1 MALVSK
7 ILETTLTAGQT
18 SVSFTDSDIPNSL
31 IRVFASNTDVI
42 PTSRT
47 LIGNTL
53 TVTYDAQTANMGVAL
68 EMQKQGLEI
77 VDSLTSSDTDKALSA
92 KQGKLLNDDLTTVS
106 GDLSDLTT
114 IVNNLDIPDSITD
127 LDDVQITSIEDNQ
140 ILIWDDEE
148 QKFVNSNPPSGGG
161 ENYTT
166 TETLIGKW
174 SDGSDLYMKRV
185 EYTVNKNASHTF
197 TFSDGTVCMVDG
209 FIINSL
215 NNIRFPINCIW
226 SNLAEEFLFDD
237 SSFYIKTSNNIG
249 ASSTLVLFVKYVKT
263 V

>member
-53 TVTYDAQTANMGVAL
+53 TVTYDAQTSNMGVAL

-77 VDSLTSSDTDKALSA
+77 VDNLTSSDTDKALSA
-92 KQGKLLNDDLTTVS
+92 KQGKLLDEDIGTVS

-114 IVNNLDIPDSITD
+114 VVNNLDIPENITD
-127 LDDVQITSIEDNQ
+127 LNDVDVSEISNGQVLAWNSTSEKFENVNQ
-140 ILIWDDEE
+140 
-148 QKFVNSNPPSGGG
+148 SGGSSHT
-161 ENYTT
+161 YTT
-166 TETLIGKW
+166 TPQIVGTWTDGRPVYEVVITGLNLAVTNSW
-174 SDGSDLYMKRV
+174 STAFATNLNIDQ
-185 EYTVNKNASHTF
+185 
-197 TFSDGTVCMVDG
+197 
-209 FIINSL
+209 IINTEYYCETVTNS
-215 NNIRFPINCIW
+215 IAIKI
-226 SNLAEEFLFDD
+226 EQTQLFDNGIRIQH
-237 SSFYIKTSNNIG
+237 SRSITGRTITRLILQY
-249 ASSTLVLFVKYVKT
+249 LVPAQS
-263 V
+263 

>member
-18 SVSFTDSDIPNSL
+18 SVTFTDSDIPNSL

-42 PTSRT
+42 PTSRV

-53 TVTYDAQTANMGVAL
+53 TVTYEAQSANMGVAL
-68 EMQKQGLEI
+68 EIQKQGLEI
-77 VDSLTSSDTDKALSA
+77 VDNLTSTAADKALSA
-92 KQGKLLNDDLTTVS
+92 KQGKALNDNATTLS
-106 GDLSDLTT
+106 GDVSNLTET
-114 IVNNLDIPDSITD
+114 VNNLDIPDSITD

-140 ILIWDDEE
+140 ILIWDDDE
-148 QKFVNSNPPSGGG
+148 QKFINSNPPSGGG
-161 ENYTT
+161 ENYTS
-166 TETLIGKW
+166 TETLIGTW

-185 EYTVNKNASHTF
+185 EHTVNKNSSHTF
-197 TFSDGTVCMVDG
+197 SFTDGTVCMVDG

-237 SSFYIKTSNNIG
+237 SSFYVKTSNNIG
-249 ASSTLVLFVKYVKT
+249 ASSTLVLFVKYIKT
-263 V
+263 E